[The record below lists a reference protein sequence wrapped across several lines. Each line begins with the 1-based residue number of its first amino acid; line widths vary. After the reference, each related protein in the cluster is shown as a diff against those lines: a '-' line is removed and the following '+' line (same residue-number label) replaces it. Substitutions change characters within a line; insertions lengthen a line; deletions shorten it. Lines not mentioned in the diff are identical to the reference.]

1 MCLLCARPFCETH
14 RGKEDGVCE
23 INHRTYFKNHYAYKG
38 VYRSLEDREK
48 ALEKQRQQEGQK
60 EKEEMS
66 GYRGP
71 AGDEEKI
78 DRETG
83 AGLS

>member
-1 MCLLCARPFCETH
+1 
-14 RGKEDGVCE
+14 
-23 INHRTYFKNHYAYKG
+23 
-38 VYRSLEDREK
+38 LEDREK